1 MVVAAQRRVTSA
13 VDPDSGARYESAKG
27 RNEDIANHA
36 GYILMLHSNK
46 VRLPVLYGT
55 CRIPGRRPEMSPCW
69 AAALLGGR
77 CAELLPGMDAVARP
91 HQAGTPSISGAG
103 RGGAENG
110 AEAEAD

>member
-69 AAALLGGR
+69 AAVAPSCSPAWMRSFGRSAASGGYPFHLR
-77 CAELLPGMDAVARP
+77 RRP
-91 HQAGTPSISGAG
+91 
-103 RGGAENG
+103 RGAENG

>member
-55 CRIPGRRPEMSPCW
+55 CRIPGRRPEISPCW
-69 AAALLGGR
+69 AAVAPSFSPAR
-77 CAELLPGMDAVARP
+77 YAVARP

>member
-55 CRIPGRRPEMSPCW
+55 CRIPGRRPEISPCW
-69 AAALLGGR
+69 AAVAPSFSPAR
-77 CAELLPGMDAVARP
+77 YAVVRP

-103 RGGAENG
+103 RGGAE
-110 AEAEAD
+110 AD

>member
-36 GYILMLHSNK
+36 GYILMLHST
-46 VRLPVLYGT
+46 VLYGT
-55 CRIPGRRPEMSPCW
+55 CRIPGRRPEISPCW
-69 AAALLGGR
+69 AAVAPSFSPAR
-77 CAELLPGMDAVARP
+77 YAVVRP

-103 RGGAENG
+103 RGGAE
-110 AEAEAD
+110 AD

>member
-46 VRLPVLYGT
+46 VRLPGT

-69 AAALLGGR
+69 AAVAPSCSPAWMRSFGR
-77 CAELLPGMDAVARP
+77 SAARP